1 MSMRNEFERAV
12 LAWKGRRRQWQTRA
26 AATAGSA
33 LLIFVACWSAG
44 VFDRW
49 REWFAPG
56 AEVPV
61 ASQGP
66 APVIPT
72 PPVTAPTGPRLA
84 DDGAVGKMRLVATQ
98 PGRNTRE
105 GTAQL
110 ATGNADP
117 LTYIAGALLANGT
130 SLVEVFSDHVVLKR
144 GDSTTELYLDGM
156 ARTARGPRAAPAS
169 EALITV
175 DKPAAKQER
184 RAVGPETYASIVRTA
199 PRFVDNTVAGFEVY
213 PGTDAGALSR
223 LNLQSGDVLLEI
235 DGRVLKSVEQ
245 LHGSLESIRGG
256 ASLMATVQRG
266 SEQLVLTMDGTMLK
280 VQQSPALPDLP
291 PR

>member
-1 MSMRNEFERAV
+1 
-12 LAWKGRRRQWQTRA
+12 
-26 AATAGSA
+26 
-33 LLIFVACWSAG
+33 
-44 VFDRW
+44 
-49 REWFAPG
+49 
-56 AEVPV
+56 
-61 ASQGP
+61 
-66 APVIPT
+66 
-72 PPVTAPTGPRLA
+72 
-84 DDGAVGKMRLVATQ
+84 MRLVATQ
-98 PGRNTRE
+98 PGRNVRE

-117 LTYIAGALLANGT
+117 LTYVASALLANGA
-130 SLVEVFSDHVVLKR
+130 SLIEVHADHVVLRR
-144 GDSTTELYLDGM
+144 GDSITELYVDGM
-156 ARTARGPRAAPAS
+156 ARTARAAKAAPVD

-175 DKPAAKQER
+175 EKPVARKDS

-235 DGRVLKSVEQ
+235 DGRVLESVEQ
-245 LHGSLESIRGG
+245 LHGSLKSIRGG

-266 SEQLVLTMDGTMLK
+266 SEQLVVMMDGAMLK
-280 VQQSPALPDLP
+280 VREPSVLAELP